1 MTIIELYSIFLQS
14 SGIAIDTRK
23 IKKGNLFF
31 ALKGSNFDGNRF
43 AKQAIINGALAA
55 VVDNIYLSDPEK
67 GIFYFEN
74 SLAALQ
80 DLAKYHRN
88 QLNIPVIGLTGSN
101 GKTTSKELMASVLNE
116 KFNVLYTS
124 GNLNNHI
131 GVPLTILSIK
141 PQHEIAIIEMGA
153 NHLKEIE
160 LLCSISQPTIG
171 YITNFGKA
179 HLEGFGGN
187 EGVIK
192 GKSELYTYLREFRKS
207 ALINTDDLLQINLS
221 NGIHKITFG
230 SQGNYIFTLLE
241 NRNRV
246 SVQYQN
252 TIVNSQLT
260 GTYNFSNICA
270 AFSLGLHFNIEIN
283 QIKKGIENYHPQ
295 NHRSQVVKKDGIV
308 LVLDTYNANPSSME
322 VSLENFSHFKGTK
335 SIIIGDMYELG
346 SESIIEHQKILNL
359 AERLNFN
366 FIYLVGE
373 IFYSIQNKNSNVLKF
388 QNTSDMVEFLK
399 NFTIPTQ
406 NILLK
411 GSRAMALERLIE
423 FLP

>member
-14 SGIAIDTRK
+14 SGIATDTRK
-23 IKKGNLFF
+23 IEKGNLFF
-31 ALKGSNFDGNRF
+31 ALQGSNFDGNRF

-55 VVDNIYLSDPEK
+55 VVDNICLSDPEE

-74 SLAALQ
+74 SLLALQ
-80 DLAKYHRN
+80 ELARYHRN

-101 GKTTSKELMASVLNE
+101 GKTTSKELIASVLNE

-141 PQHEIAIIEMGA
+141 PDHEIAIIEMGA

-179 HLEGFGGN
+179 HLEGFGGK

-192 GKSELYTYLREFRKS
+192 GKSELYTYLREYRRS

-221 NGIHKITFG
+221 DGIQKITFG
-230 SQGNYIFTLLE
+230 SQGTYIFTLLE
-241 NRNRV
+241 NHNRV
-246 SVQYQN
+246 SIQYQN

-260 GTYNFSNICA
+260 GIYNFSNICA
-270 AFSLGLHFNIEIN
+270 AFALGLHFNMKIN
-283 QIKKGIENYHPQ
+283 QIKKGIENYQPQ
-295 NHRSQVVKKDGIV
+295 NQRSQIIEKEGIV

-322 VSLENFSHFKGTK
+322 LSLENFSHFKGTK
-335 SIIIGDMYELG
+335 SIIIGDMFELG
-346 SESIIEHQKILNL
+346 DESESEHQKILNL

-373 IFYSIQNKNSNVLKF
+373 IFYSTQNKKSNVLKF
-388 QNTSDMVEFLK
+388 HSTSDMIEFLK

-411 GSRAMALERLIE
+411 GSRAMALERLLE